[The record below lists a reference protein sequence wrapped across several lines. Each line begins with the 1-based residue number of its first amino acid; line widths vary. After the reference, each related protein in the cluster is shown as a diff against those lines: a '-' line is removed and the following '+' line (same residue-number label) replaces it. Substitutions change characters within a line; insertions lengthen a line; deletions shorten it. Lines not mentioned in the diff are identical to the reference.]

1 MSKEFEKFQEIFDL
15 LLVADKNIWRAVLEV
30 EDCEIKQLEEFVQP
44 LMKLRGHI
52 HVEFM
57 APMYK
62 KYPELSKTFRSDDDD
77 KPEEDLA

>member
-1 MSKEFEKFQEIFDL
+1 MSNEFDKYQEVFDPL
-15 LLVADKNIWRAVLEV
+15 LEADKNIWRAVLEV
-30 EDCEIKQLEEFVQP
+30 EDCDIKQLKEFVQA

-62 KYPELSKTFRSDDDD
+62 KYPELAKIFGSDD
-77 KPEEDLA
+77 EDQA